1 MWIDGIGFIAKAL
14 FGIMD
19 ASDEK
24 NY

>member
-1 MWIDGIGFIAKAL
+1 MWIDGIGSIAKAL